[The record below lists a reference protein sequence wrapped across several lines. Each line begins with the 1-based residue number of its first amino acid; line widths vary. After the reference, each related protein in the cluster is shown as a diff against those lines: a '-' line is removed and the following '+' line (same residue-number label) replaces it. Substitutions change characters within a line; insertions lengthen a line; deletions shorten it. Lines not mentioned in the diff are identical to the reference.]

1 MTDLLFEDD
10 GATPLEQEEL
20 EQLIPTYITLRSEL
34 NEAEQAGI
42 LKADGWAF
50 SRRRRTAT
58 ILTEAFLTNLH
69 KHMLGEVWKWAG
81 HFRRTERNIGV
92 DAYRIGTELRHL
104 LQDVTY
110 WIEHNT
116 YPPDEIVL
124 RFHHRLVAIHP
135 FPNGNGRH
143 SRLAADLLAV
153 NLGQERMSWGQG
165 NLTDPSELRRTYIDA
180 LRAADRHDYAA
191 LLAFG
196 RS

>member
-1 MTDLLFEDD
+1 MTDLLVEDD

-20 EQLIPTYITLRSEL
+20 EQLIPTHITLRPEL

-42 LKADGWAF
+42 IKADDWAF
-50 SRRRRTAT
+50 SRRRRIAT
-58 ILTEAFLTNLH
+58 ILTEVFLRNLH
-69 KHMLGEVWKWAG
+69 KRMLGGVWKWAG
-81 HFRRTERNIGV
+81 DFRQTERNIGV

-104 LQDVTY
+104 LQDVAY
-110 WIEHNT
+110 WIDHNT
-116 YPPDEIVL
+116 YPSDEIVL

-143 SRLAADLLAV
+143 ARLAADLLAV
-153 NLGQERMSWGQG
+153 SLGLERMTWGQG
-165 NLTDPSELRRTYIDA
+165 NLIDPGELRRTYIDA
-180 LRAADRHDYAA
+180 LRAADKHDYAP